1 MNVSL
6 MHRKSIPEP
15 FILAAQRGSIVFKK
29 TKREGGRVKE
39 GA

>member
-29 TKREGGRVKE
+29 KKEREGG
-39 GA
+39 